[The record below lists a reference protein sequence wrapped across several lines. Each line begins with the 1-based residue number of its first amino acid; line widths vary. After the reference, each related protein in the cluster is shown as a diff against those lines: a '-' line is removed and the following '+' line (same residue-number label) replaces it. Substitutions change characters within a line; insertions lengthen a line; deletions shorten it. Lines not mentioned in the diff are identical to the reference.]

1 MAKLRM
7 AIALLL
13 VVLVHNSAATVAFQS
28 IVSHGCQ
35 RDQLH
40 RCVKT
45 AEPLLRNPDYV
56 VPSTI
61 SDVSTHCRIGNE
73 FIDCIRSYALICL
86 TSDRRQQQLQIAL
99 DEAVKNDEMCSNPNY
114 QADYLKHAPCIKSMA
129 TDDGKCRKQL
139 NYLIDQV
146 SALSISN
153 IQICCAHHAFRECM
167 LSATERNC
175 RASLD
180 GRAVQ
185 FTKDMFSKS
194 LAFLLKQC
202 EDYVPNSAQCPAA
215 GPTAK
220 EIWETSIPLQDST
233 RPASNDFTTRRSN
246 NFVWHQTTFKPWYP
260 GIRGNSLDTPRQQGL
275 FSNASKLTGNIL
287 LFLSVLFISVVY

>member
-1 MAKLRM
+1 MATHY
-7 AIALLL
+7 IVSSLLL
-13 VVLVHNSAATVAFQS
+13 IILVHNSLATVAFQS

-56 VPSTI
+56 VPATL
-61 SDVSTHCRIGNE
+61 SDVSTHCRIGTE
-73 FIDCIRSYALICL
+73 FIDCIRDYAMICL

-99 DEAVKNDEMCSNPNY
+99 DEAVKNDEMCSNANY

-129 TDDGKCRKQL
+129 TDEGKCRKQL
-139 NYLIDQV
+139 SYLIDQV

-153 IQICCAHHAFRECM
+153 IQICCAHHAFQECM
-167 LSATERNC
+167 LAAADRNC

-180 GRAVQ
+180 GKAVQ

-202 EDYVPNSAQCPAA
+202 EDYVPNSAQCPIA
-215 GPTAK
+215 GLTAQDV
-220 EIWETSIPLQDST
+220 WETSVPLQDST
-233 RPASNDFTTRRSN
+233 RPTFNDFTTRRSN
-246 NFVWHQTTFKPWYP
+246 NFVWQQTTFKPWYP
-260 GIRGNSLDTPRQQGL
+260 GIRSNSIDSPKQQGL
-275 FSNASKLTGNIL
+275 FSKTSKSTGNVF
-287 LFLSVLFISVVY
+287 LFLSILFIPLLF

>member
-1 MAKLRM
+1 MAFHY
-7 AIALLL
+7 IASLLL
-13 VVLVHNSAATVAFQS
+13 LIILVHNSLATVAFQS

-56 VPSTI
+56 VPATL

-73 FIDCIRSYALICL
+73 FIDCIRDYAMICL

-99 DEAVKNDEMCSNPNY
+99 DEAVKNDEMCSNANY

-129 TDDGKCRKQL
+129 TDEGKCRKQL

-146 SALSISN
+146 
-153 IQICCAHHAFRECM
+153 AHHAFRECM
-167 LSATERNC
+167 LAAADRNC

-185 FTKDMFSKS
+185 LTKDMFSKS

-202 EDYVPNSAQCPAA
+202 EDYVPNSAQCPIA
-215 GPTAK
+215 GLTAQQQQDV
-220 EIWETSIPLQDST
+220 WETSVPLQDIT
-233 RPASNDFTTRRSN
+233 RATFNDFTTRRSN

-260 GIRGNSLDTPRQQGL
+260 GIRSNSIDSPKQQGL
-275 FSNASKLTGNIL
+275 FSKSSKATGNVF
-287 LFLSVLFISVVY
+287 LFLSILLIPLLF